1 MRVLIFTASAGNGHN
16 STANRIKEKFLEKD
30 KNTEIKIV
38 DMYKTYTSKFKA
50 WIMEGGYF
58 LVCRYAIGLYNH
70 FFKKSEKCTYEKRNS
85 AKVNKTVEELQYGM
99 LNTIYEYK
107 PDIVIST
114 YIFGA
119 VALRNIKRVYKI
131 PAKVVCMTL
140 DYGVSPYW
148 ECSAEGL
155 DKMFIT
161 SEYMYDQFIKKGFTP
176 EQLCISGIP
185 VASKFSNPF
194 NKDEARKLLG
204 LKDMFTLVVMKAS
217 FFPIKE
223 RKLIKQLSLVNEPI
237 QIVIINGKDKKS
249 QNKIDKYIKKYKPNH
264 NIINIGYTNQ
274 VVEYF
279 SSADLVLG
287 KAGGL
292 TTTECINV
300 GLPSLIL
307 GKLPQQEIYNK
318 EFLVKN
324 NCALSVKN
332 NTIAKEINNIL
343 SNRSIL
349 EQLKDSCIKLRKP
362 NSLDIFYEEVSK
374 FKPANYDNVELN
386 DTKKQLNKKIRKAR
400 KMSI

>member
-161 SEYMYDQFIKKGFTP
+161 SDYMYDQFIKKGFTP